1 MNSFAKKGLP
11 LQPAPFSFS
20 VFPDAAEVLP
30 PRVKTPSVSA

>member
-1 MNSFAKKGLP
+1 MNSFAKKGSALAACA
-11 LQPAPFSFS
+11 LLVS

>member
-1 MNSFAKKGLP
+1 MNSFAKKGAALAA
-11 LQPAPFSFS
+11 APFSFS